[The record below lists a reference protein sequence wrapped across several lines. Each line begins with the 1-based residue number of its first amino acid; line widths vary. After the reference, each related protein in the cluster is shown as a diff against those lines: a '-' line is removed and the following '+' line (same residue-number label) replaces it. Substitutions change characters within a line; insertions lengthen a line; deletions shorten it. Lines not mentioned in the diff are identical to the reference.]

1 MPKILDQY
9 GNPIDTGALKEPQTS
24 RIATLENQYLTP
36 MLAGL
41 TPSRLSAILKQADD
55 GDLTAQHRLFADM
68 EERDAHL
75 LCEIGK
81 RKLAVMDLDWDI
93 VPPRNATAIEK
104 ANAEWAKE
112 VLTDA
117 IDPVEDLLLA
127 LMDGVGHGFAA
138 TELEWRREGAEW
150 LPAFLPRPQEWF
162 RLDRFRRELRL
173 IDSSADGAAMQ
184 PFGWVLHTHGKA
196 KTGYL
201 GRMGLHRALVWPFLY
216 KAYSLGDFAEFL
228 ETYGLPIVLGKYY
241 QGASKDEKAS
251 LMRAVTALGH
261 DARAIMP
268 ADMAIE
274 IEKVSADGSGTPHLA
289 MIDWAD
295 RSQSKAVLGQT
306 TSSEARATGLGSGVA
321 NVHNEVR
328 QDIRN
333 ADARQIAATVTRDL
347 IYPLLA
353 LNRGGVDSLSRCPR
367 LVFDTGEV
375 EDLVKMADA
384 LPKLTG
390 IGMRIDPEWAHEKL
404 RIPAPPDGMPALG
417 ETKPDKTGTKPAKSE
432 TKGPAAALAAM
443 RAGADP
449 TDEIDLLAADMASDW
464 ERVTEPLVS
473 PIERLMDECKTLE
486 EFRARL
492 PQVLE
497 QMDAD
502 ALVGSLASGSFA
514 ARLLGRAER
523 PDTTSE
529 ALAAQVENLADALTR
544 ISVADADRHATLLA
558 ALTATK
564 PAEAVA
570 PAQVTVEAH
579 IHVPDPVAPVIT
591 VAAPTVTITNEVQ
604 PAPVS
609 VTNEIQPAPVT
620 TVVVPTHP
628 ARAVQTVER
637 DPETLEVT
645 RTVTDYDQG
654 VVMGE
659 QR

>member
-1 MPKILDQY
+1 MPKILDQH

-24 RIATLENQYLTP
+24 RITQLENQYLTP

-41 TPSRLSAILKQADD
+41 TPSRLSSILKQADD

-93 VPPRNATAIEK
+93 VPPRNATAAEK
-104 ANAEWAKE
+104 ANAEWLKE

-117 IDPVEDLLLA
+117 VDPFEDLLLA

-138 TELEWRREGAEW
+138 VELEWRREGAEW
-150 LPAFLPRPQEWF
+150 LPAFHPRPQEWF
-162 RLDRFRRELRL
+162 QLDRFRRELRL
-173 IDSSADGAAMQ
+173 IDASADGAAMQ

-295 RSQSKAVLGQT
+295 RAQSKAVLGQT

-333 ADARQIAATVTRDL
+333 ADARQIAGTATRDVL
-347 IYPLLA
+347 YPLLA

-367 LVFDTGEV
+367 LVFDTGEP
-375 EDLVKMADA
+375 EDLVALADGVD
-384 LPKLTG
+384 KLVKA
-390 IGMRIDPEWAHEKL
+390 GMRTIPVKWVHEKG
-404 RIPAPPDGMPALG
+404 RIPEPAEGEETLGATPDVA
-417 ETKPDKTGTKPAKSE
+417 PDKAK
-432 TKGPAAALAAM
+432 AALAAM
-443 RAGADP
+443 RAGTSP
-449 TDEIDLLAADMASDW
+449 TDEFDHLAADMASDW

-473 PIERLMDECKTLE
+473 PIERLMEECKTLE

-502 ALVGSLASGSFA
+502 ALVGLLASGTFA
-514 ARLLGRAER
+514 ARLFGRADR
-523 PDTTSE
+523 PDTTTE
-529 ALAAQVENLADALTR
+529 ALTGLADALTR
-544 ISVADADRHATLLA
+544 IAVADADRHATLLA
-558 ALTATK
+558 TLTAAK
-564 PAEAVA
+564 PTEPA
-570 PAQVTVEAH
+570 PQAQVTVEAH
-579 IHVPDPVAPVIT
+579 IHVPDPAAPVVT
-591 VAAPTVTITNEVQ
+591 VAAPVVTVTNEVQ

-609 VTNEIQPAPVT
+609 VTNEIQPSPVT

-637 DPETLEVT
+637 DLETLEVT
-645 RTVTDYDQG
+645 RTITEY
-654 VVMGE
+654 E
-659 QR
+659 ERP